1 MRGRRGT
8 FSDGISRR
16 FHERVLGWRSGTSQ
30 SQVLALVLL
39 LAGVAVSFVVSVL
52 DYDVMPLTT
61 YFVWLL
67 LGMLLLR
74 FRPLLVL
81 TVAASA
87 AAVGSVLVSDVSFNG
102 ARVSALASLAV
113 SVAIIL
119 YQSSRQRS
127 GLPAALGEAMLAD
140 LRELQ
145 EAQGTVPPLPDGWLS
160 QSAMRSAHGVGY
172 AGDFLVADL
181 SADGRRLEMVL
192 VDVCGNGV
200 KASPRA
206 LQFAGALGG
215 MIGALP
221 PRQLLNAANDFLL
234 RQHSDETFATAVH
247 VVVDLPTGS
256 TASSAP
262 ATHRPCAGT
271 PYGGVERRQR
281 PVAPHSASPPT
292 PSCTSARACSGR
304 ATRCSSTPT
313 ASSSR
318 ASADLDTGIDW
329 LRGVARGGDEWRDR
343 RSAAPDHPAGR
354 PRRRR
359 PRRTHP
365 GPDPAGI
372 GLAADR

>member
-8 FSDGISRR
+8 LSDGISRR

-52 DYDVMPLTT
+52 DYEVMPLTT

-74 FRPLLVL
+74 FRPLVVL

-181 SADGRRLEMVL
+181 SPDGRRLEMVL

-247 VVVDLPTGS
+247 VVVDLPTGEYGIFS
-256 TASSAP
+256 AGHPPALRWDAGRREWSVDNARGTALGIAPDPELHLSAGLLRTGD
-262 ATHRPCAGT
+262 ALLFYTD
-271 PYGGVERRQR
+271 GVVE
-281 PVAPHSASPPT
+281 
-292 PSCTSARACSGR
+292 
-304 ATRCSSTPT
+304 
-313 ASSSR
+313 SR
-318 ASADLDTGIDW
+318 EADLDAGIDW
-329 LRGVARGGDEWRDR
+329 LRGVARQAMSGGID
-343 RSAAPDHPAGR
+343 GT
-354 PRRRR
+354 PRRIIRQVDR
-359 PRRTHP
+359 GDDDRAVLILGRTLP
-365 GPDPAGI
+365 GSP
-372 GLAADR
+372 